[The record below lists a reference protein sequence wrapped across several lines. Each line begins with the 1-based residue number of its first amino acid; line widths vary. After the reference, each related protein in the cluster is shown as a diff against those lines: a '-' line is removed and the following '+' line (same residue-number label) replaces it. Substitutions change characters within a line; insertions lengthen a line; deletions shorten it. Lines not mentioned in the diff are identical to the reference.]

1 MFVLIYAVMF
11 LAAGGILIEKYN
23 PMQNTTGRDKGLALG
38 SMAIIAGVVMFVDFV
53 LLVKQIVKKWEDSRD
68 PMYRFS
74 KVMA

>member
-38 SMAIIAGVVMFVDFV
+38 SMAIIAGVVMFVDFA
-53 LLVKQIVKKWEDSRD
+53 LLVKQIVKK
-68 PMYRFS
+68 
-74 KVMA
+74 